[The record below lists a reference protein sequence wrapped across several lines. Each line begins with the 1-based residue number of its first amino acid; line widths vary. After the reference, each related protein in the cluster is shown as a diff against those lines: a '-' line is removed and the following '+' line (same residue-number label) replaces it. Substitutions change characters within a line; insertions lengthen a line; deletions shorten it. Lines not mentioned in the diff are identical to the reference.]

1 MISFAFSC
9 FLASSIASRRIL
21 RIATLAFS
29 PTFFTSLARSR
40 RVSSVRA
47 GITKRITEPSLAGV
61 IPRSEAFK
69 ARSMSFKDD
78 LSNGVTNK
86 TRASGIVIE
95 AIWLSGV
102 STP

>member
-1 MISFAFSC
+1 M
-9 FLASSIASRRIL
+9 L

-69 ARSMSFKDD
+69 ARSISFKEV

-95 AIWLSGV
+95 AIWLRGV